1 MGFLLKYTKLKEG
14 AAIALFLPLVGVA
27 IWVGQYIPVTLP
39 FSDLLTQQKVW
50 GLLILIYCLIASVVP
65 MWALLQ
71 PRGALGGWFL
81 YIALAVSAIGLIFGG
96 FEVQYPAFT
105 NASNGLL
112 NGDFWFPMFPVL
124 FITIACGACSGFH
137 ALVSSGTTCKQL
149 RKESD
154 AKPIAYGAMLL
165 EAMVAV
171 ISIACV
177 MKLPMGNEVLGKA
190 PNFVYATGIGSF
202 MNLINL
208 PAAFGISF
216 GLMAFTT
223 FVYDTL
229 DVCTRLGR
237 YIFAELIGK
246 ETTLTKAVGSILTAF
261 IPLIF
266 VFMTVTD
273 ATGNPIPAWRVF
285 WNTFGASNQLLAALA
300 LIGVTVWLY
309 TIKDKNNKLFLVAL
323 IPAVVMFIMSN
334 WSLLND
340 MYNGFILGKGTIAI
354 PIISLIL
361 FILSVFVAIETI
373 VVLAHKKRQQ
383 QVAPQLI

>member
-1 MGFLLKYTKLKEG
+1 
-14 AAIALFLPLVGVA
+14 
-27 IWVGQYIPVTLP
+27 
-39 FSDLLTQQKVW
+39 
-50 GLLILIYCLIASVVP
+50 
-65 MWALLQ
+65 
-71 PRGALGGWFL
+71 
-81 YIALAVSAIGLIFGG
+81 
-96 FEVQYPAFT
+96 
-105 NASNGLL
+105 
-112 NGDFWFPMFPVL
+112 
-124 FITIACGACSGFH
+124 
-137 ALVSSGTTCKQL
+137 
-149 RKESD
+149 
-154 AKPIAYGAMLL
+154 MLL

-177 MKLPMGNEVLGKA
+177 MKLPLGNEVLSKA

-202 MNLINL
+202 MNLINI

-246 ETTLTKAVGSILTAF
+246 ETTLTKAAGSILTAF

-273 ATGNPIPAWRVF
+273 AAGKPIPAWRVF

-309 TIKDKNNKLFLVAL
+309 TTKGKNSKIYLVSL
-323 IPAVVMFIMSN
+323 IPAVIMFVMSN

-361 FILSVFVAIETI
+361 FILSVFVALETI
-373 VVLAHKKRQQ
+373 VALARKKRQSP
-383 QVAPQLI
+383 VDILDV